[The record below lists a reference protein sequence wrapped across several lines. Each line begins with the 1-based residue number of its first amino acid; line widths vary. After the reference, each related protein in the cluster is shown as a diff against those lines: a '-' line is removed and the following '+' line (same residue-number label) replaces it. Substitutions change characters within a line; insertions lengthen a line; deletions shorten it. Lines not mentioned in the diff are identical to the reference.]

1 MKKILD
7 IGFMDAD
14 SLDYIDFIKTYK
26 KMEELSNKKK

>member
-14 SLDYIDFIKTYK
+14 NLDYIDFIKTYK

>member
-14 SLDYIDFIKTYK
+14 NLDYIDFIKTYK
-26 KMEELSNKKK
+26 KMEEINKK